1 MPAPSRPCP
10 RSRSVL
16 CCAVRAVDSIAV
28 DFKRGCGNP
37 VSQPT
42 VPPITVVFIVI
53 FITIACHLEF
63 WPKHHQLRELH
74 PRIPDPARMS
84 L

>member
-1 MPAPSRPCP
+1 M
-10 RSRSVL
+10 L

-28 DFKRGCGNP
+28 DFKRGCGGP

-53 FITIACHLEF
+53 FITMSFGVLAHL
-63 WPKHHQLRELH
+63 QLRELRIRLI
-74 PRIPDPARMS
+74 PRGMS
-84 L
+84 PCAL